1 MGHDRLR
8 EIVARHGAQINLRV
22 MDLGKVFPAS
32 GGLALKD
39 RPPQR
44 RAYRMMELKR
54 WRDFLGVP
62 LNPEPK
68 HFPVPAE
75 PAATAILSVLERH
88 GTSTA
93 LDVAGD
99 LLRAIWAEDRNI
111 SDPETLAEILRARKL
126 DADSLLAHARSAEV
140 AARYIQH
147 SQEAIARG
155 VFGSPTYVYQD
166 ELFWGQDRLD
176 FLERASPG
184 EGPGL
189 LRCLSRGLEALAAN
203 CAAPGFGRVEMVACI
218 RRLDACGYAVNCTR
232 GSRAGFLAGRPARLH
247 ERAASVRR
255 DAGSALAG
263 PDGAAADAAR
273 RRDRIEVS
281 APQSR
286 VRDAED
292 QGRHR
297 RSPARADRRAF
308 SIAPAPDVRG
318 SHSDGRR

>member
-1 MGHDRLR
+1 MGKNIDYYMTPVSPFTYMGHDRLR
-8 EIVARHGAQINLRV
+8 EIAARHGAQINLRV

-54 WRDFLGVP
+54 WRDFLNIP
-62 LNPEPK
+62 LNLEPK

-75 PAATAILSVLERH
+75 PAATAILAVLERH

-99 LLRAIWAEDRNI
+99 LLRAIWSEERNI
-111 SDPETLAEILRARKL
+111 GEPDTLAEILRARKL

-176 FLERASPG
+176 FLERA
-184 EGPGL
+184 
-189 LRCLSRGLEALAAN
+189 LA
-203 CAAPGFGRVEMVACI
+203 R
-218 RRLDACGYAVNCTR
+218 
-232 GSRAGFLAGRPARLH
+232 
-247 ERAASVRR
+247 
-255 DAGSALAG
+255 
-263 PDGAAADAAR
+263 
-273 RRDRIEVS
+273 
-281 APQSR
+281 
-286 VRDAED
+286 
-292 QGRHR
+292 
-297 RSPARADRRAF
+297 
-308 SIAPAPDVRG
+308 
-318 SHSDGRR
+318 